1 MTTHDE
7 SPIIRTSPKR
17 MAQGLAIMVGVVAVC
32 AAILIPNW
40 NQMAKVP
47 PPVSSIAVQPPTAGT
62 TPEVSG
68 PPGTPTNPTT
78 QGPPTTPTTPTTQ
91 GGGSTTTNAPAVAG
105 VTITIQKGA
114 SIQGSP
120 DYNPD
125 VAKAA
130 VNDNIVWVN
139 EDTAA
144 HTATSGTGASDP
156 DSGKVFDTSIINP
169 GEKSTPQTL
178 KGVKEGDE
186 VPYYCAV
193 HPYMT
198 SKLTVTAASAGSPA
212 NTTTT
217 TEGNASSTSTS
228 PANATTNATTTGT
241 GNASSSTS
249 APAAAT
255 ATTTTLTIPVGAS
268 TPGNPSY
275 DPVSLTVKKGDEIDV
290 VNKDSSPHT
299 VTSGK
304 APDAPDAG
312 KQFDTS
318 IINGGASARLMTAN
332 LEAGEY
338 DFHCA
343 IHPFMTGKIIVQ

>member
-1 MTTHDE
+1 MGSTGKAAFVA
-7 SPIIRTSPKR
+7 IIVLGAITGIVMYSLFDLYTIPKPGIINSVDRTN
-17 MAQGLAIMVGVVAVC
+17 L
-32 AAILIPNW
+32 
-40 NQMAKVP
+40 
-47 PPVSSIAVQPPTAGT
+47 TATPSKEAGSTLGGGT
-62 TPEVSG
+62 TEK
-68 PPGTPTNPTT
+68 TT
-78 QGPPTTPTTPTTQ
+78 TTPATEGGG
-91 GGGSTTTNAPAVAG
+91 GGGSTTTNAPVVAG

-125 VAKAA
+125 TAK
-130 VNDNIVWVN
+130 VPVSDNIVWVN

-169 GEKSTPQTL
+169 GEKSTPQAL

-198 SKLTVTAASAGSPA
+198 SKLTVTAASAG
-212 NTTTT
+212 
-217 TEGNASSTSTS
+217 G
-228 PANATTNATTTGT
+228 ATAA

-249 APAAAT
+249 AGAGGGSTTTTAAA
-255 ATTTTLTIPVGAS
+255 TLTIPVGAA

-275 DPVSLTVKKGDEIDV
+275 DPLSLTVKKGDEIDV

-318 IINGGASARLMTAN
+318 IVNVGASAKVATAN
-332 LEAGEY
+332 LEPGEY

-343 IHPFMTGKIIVQ
+343 VHPFMMGKIIVQ

>member
-7 SPIIRTSPKR
+7 SHIIRTSPKR
-17 MAQGLAIMVGVVAVC
+17 MAQGLAIIVSVVAVC
-32 AAILIPNW
+32 AVILVPNW
-40 NQMAKVP
+40 NQMAKNP
-47 PPVSSIAVQPPTAGT
+47 PPVSSIVVQSPNAG
-62 TPEVSG
+62 PSSES
-68 PPGTPTNPTT
+68 
-78 QGPPTTPTTPTTQ
+78 QGPSTATETTTPTTTGG
-91 GGGSTTTNAPAVAG
+91 GGGSANAPVSG

-125 VAKAA
+125 TAK
-130 VNDNIVWVN
+130 VPVSDNIVWVN

-144 HTATSGTGASDP
+144 HTATSGTGATDP
-156 DSGKVFDTSIINP
+156 DSGKVFDTSIING
-169 GEKSTPQTL
+169 GEKSAPQEL

-198 SKLTVTAASAGSPA
+198 SKLTVTAASAGSAPA
-212 NTTTT
+212 A
-217 TEGNASSTSTS
+217 GNASSTSTS
-228 PANATTNATTTGT
+228 PANTTTTGT
-241 GNASSSTS
+241 TAGSGSSTS
-249 APAAAT
+249 APAAA
-255 ATTTTLTIPVGAS
+255 AAATLTIPVGAA
-268 TPGNPSY
+268 TAGNPSY

-318 IINGGASARLMTAN
+318 IINVGASARLMTTN
-332 LEAGEY
+332 LQAGEY

-343 IHPFMTGKIIVQ
+343 VHPFMTGKIIVQ